1 MKAGR
6 KSSPPSAELY
16 LRRAEELLRRIREEQ
31 APRLAEAAELMADA
45 IAGEGVVYLFG
56 SGHSILPAMDVF
68 PRYGSFVGFRPLL
81 DPRLMW
87 WNVIGPGGVR
97 ELLWLER
104 SEGYARIFLGSYRLR
119 PRDVMLVY
127 SHGGLNA
134 APVEVA
140 LEAKRLGLQVIAVTS
155 LGNTRS
161 SSPRW
166 ERGSST
172 AASAWTSSSR
182 RTRPAQCRSTTRPS
196 SRRTDVPWSDRTV
209 TDRELLRMRGRHRCR
224 RHEDFGVP
232 YRCGRASARA
242 IRRADRSAGRRRG
255 SPPGHR
261 AGRTGGERCS
271 CPGRRSCRPGCR

>member
-1 MKAGR
+1 MKAVR
-6 KSSPPSAELY
+6 KRGVPGAELY

-31 APRLAEAAELMADA
+31 APGLAEAAELMADA
-45 IAGEGVVYLFG
+45 IAGEGVVYVFG

-119 PRDVMLVY
+119 PQDVMLVY

-140 LEAKRLGLQVIAVTS
+140 LEAKRLGLQVVAVTS
-155 LGNTRS
+155 AGNARS
-161 SSPRW
+161 SSPTHSSGKRLADVADVVIDNCVPPEDALVRVDGLAEPLAAGSTLAAVAISMTLVAEVGARLVSRGVRLDVFVSPNTPGVAPEHNASVFAAHQRAQ
-166 ERGSST
+166 ERSDGHGS
-172 AASAWTSSSR
+172 
-182 RTRPAQCRSTTRPS
+182 
-196 SRRTDVPWSDRTV
+196 
-209 TDRELLRMRGRHRCR
+209 
-224 RHEDFGVP
+224 
-232 YRCGRASARA
+232 
-242 IRRADRSAGRRRG
+242 
-255 SPPGHR
+255 
-261 AGRTGGERCS
+261 
-271 CPGRRSCRPGCR
+271 

>member
-6 KSSPPSAELY
+6 KRGPPSAELY

-31 APRLAEAAELMADA
+31 APGLAEAADLMAHA

-68 PRYGSFVGFRPLL
+68 PRYGSFVGFSPLL

-104 SEGYARIFLGSYRLR
+104 SEGYARIFLSSYRLR
-119 PRDVMLVY
+119 PQDVMLVY

-155 LGNTRS
+155 LGNARS
-161 SSPRW
+161 SSPTHSSGKRLADVADVVIDNCVPP
-166 ERGSST
+166 EDALVRVDGLAEPLAAGSTLAAVAISMALVAEVGARLVDRGLRLDVFVSPNTPGVVSDHNASVF
-172 AASAWTSSSR
+172 AA
-182 RTRPAQCRSTTRPS
+182 
-196 SRRTDVPWSDRTV
+196 
-209 TDRELLRMRGRHRCR
+209 H
-224 RHEDFGVP
+224 
-232 YRCGRASARA
+232 
-242 IRRADRSAGRRRG
+242 RRALERSDGHG
-255 SPPGHR
+255 S
-261 AGRTGGERCS
+261 
-271 CPGRRSCRPGCR
+271 